1 MTVTSHRTP
10 AHRKAHQVPWGQ
22 IVTAL
27 AGLVLAF
34 AMVAGIIAITDSR
47 AYAGSSPPACRSP
60 DLPSGDAMRTG
71 TAERV
76 CTDGTW
82 VHVSGYGN

>member
-10 AHRKAHQVPWGQ
+10 AHRKVREIPMAQ

-34 AMVAGIIAITDSR
+34 AMVAGIIAITDSLP
-47 AYAGSSPPACRSP
+47 YAGSSPAACHSP